1 MKSRSEIIRFIFY
14 TSLIIPIIIF
24 ILEITF
30 LFLNKLNTK
39 LTNGTKY
46 DSLTGWREN
55 CNKKR
60 TNPEN
65 HNFLICD
72 RNGFIKTP
80 FENTN
85 KKKDTYGILLLG
97 NSVAM
102 GEGLYGF
109 DNDKTFASQL
119 ENKLRNENPKIDLV
133 NAAYAG
139 FNTWQEHVETFRY
152 LNSEPFN
159 NDLPSLGLIVSFGGI
174 QDFWNFIRLLST
186 KSENGFEYSFAN
198 GMMID
203 KNNIEYINFL
213 TSSSLGNIRS
223 GLIAFLSSIRKSSNF
238 ISYLDHLRSINKVK
252 PGIYEKKQL
261 TINLKKDIKNK
272 NLREILEQRL
282 NLDYEEYKK
291 IKNYAIQST
300 LRNISST
307 ANLDLDN
314 KYIYVYAPNYFSSLS
329 EEQLNGNDYKYLIG
343 IKHLIGNPV
352 FPPKILETE
361 MYLIEKD
368 YRESL
373 FSEIK
378 RNKNITF
385 IDYSQKAENT
395 NWFIDYSH
403 FNEFAAN
410 KLSSML
416 AVEILDVKNDIKLSS
431 ENFNY

>member
-1 MKSRSEIIRFIFY
+1 MRSKSEIIKFVVY
-14 TSLIIPIIIF
+14 TSIFIPIIIF

-30 LFLNKLNTK
+30 LFINKSNIK

-55 CNKKR
+55 CANKY

-65 HNFLICD
+65 DKFLICD

-80 FENTN
+80 YEHDRKQN
-85 KKKDTYGILLLG
+85 DIYGILLLG

-109 DNDKTFASQL
+109 DNAKTFASQL
-119 ENKLRNENPKIDLV
+119 EKNLRSFNPKIDLI

-152 LNSEPFN
+152 LNSETFN
-159 NDLPSLGLIVSFGGI
+159 DDLPSLGLIVSFGGI
-174 QDFWNFIRLLST
+174 QDFWNFMRLLS
-186 KSENGFEYSFAN
+186 KNNEKREEYSFAN

-213 TSSSLGNIRS
+213 TSSSQGNIRS
-223 GLIAFLSSIRKSSNF
+223 GFISFLNSIRKNSNF
-238 ISYLDHLRSINKVK
+238 LSYIDDLRFKNKVK

-261 TINLKKDIKNK
+261 TIDLEANIKNR
-272 NLREILEQRL
+272 NLREVLEQRL
-282 NLDYEEYKK
+282 NLDYEEYEK
-291 IKNYAIQST
+291 IKNYAIKST
-300 LRNISST
+300 LRNISAT
-307 ANLDLDN
+307 ANINLDS

-329 EEQLNGNDYKYLIG
+329 EKQLKSNDYKYLIG
-343 IKHLIGNPV
+343 IKHLIGNPI
-352 FPPKILETE
+352 FSLKILERE
-361 MYLIEKD
+361 MHLIEKD
-368 YRESL
+368 YRETLLSA
-373 FSEIK
+373 IK
-378 RNKNITF
+378 RNNKIEL
-385 IDYSQKAENT
+385 IDYSQKVRNT

-403 FNEFAAN
+403 FTEFAAS

-416 AVEILDVKNDIKLSS
+416 AIEILDIKNK
-431 ENFNY
+431 

>member
-1 MKSRSEIIRFIFY
+1 MKGRNEIIKFIAY
-14 TSLIIPIIIF
+14 TSIFIPIIIF

-30 LFLNKLNTK
+30 LFINKANTK
-39 LTNGTKY
+39 FTNGTKY

-55 CNKKR
+55 CDNKK
-60 TNPEN
+60 TNPKN
-65 HNFLICD
+65 YKFLICD

-80 FENTN
+80 FENN
-85 KKKDTYGILLLG
+85 KQKDTYGILLLG

-109 DNDKTFASQL
+109 ENEKTFASQL
-119 ENKLRNENPKIDLV
+119 EKNLRNENPKIDLV

-159 NDLPSLGLIVSFGGI
+159 DDLPPLKLIVSFGGI
-174 QDFWNFIRLLST
+174 QDFWNFIRLLSQNDG
-186 KSENGFEYSFAN
+186 KRNEYSFAN

-203 KNNIEYINFL
+203 QNNIEYINFL

-223 GLIAFLSSIRKSSNF
+223 GFVAFLNSIRKSSNF
-238 ISYLDHLRSINKVK
+238 LSYLDDLRSKYKVK

-261 TINLKKDIKNK
+261 TINSESYKKNN

-282 NLDYEEYKK
+282 NLDYEDYEK

-307 ANLDLDN
+307 SNLNLDS

-329 EEQLNGNDYKYLIG
+329 EKQLKSNDHKYLIG
-343 IKHLIGNPV
+343 IKHLIGNPI
-352 FPPKILETE
+352 FPLEILERE
-361 MYLIEKD
+361 MHLIEKD
-368 YRESL
+368 YRETL
-373 FSEIK
+373 LSEMRKNKKIK
-378 RNKNITF
+378 S

-403 FNEFAAN
+403 FTEFAAS

-416 AVEILDVKNDIKLSS
+416 AIEILDIKN
-431 ENFNY
+431 

>member
-1 MKSRSEIIRFIFY
+1 MKGRNEIIKFIVY
-14 TSLIIPIIIF
+14 TSIFTPIIIF
-24 ILEITF
+24 ILEISF
-30 LFLNKLNTK
+30 LFINKANTK
-39 LTNGTKY
+39 FTNGTKY

-55 CNKKR
+55 CDNKN
-60 TNPEN
+60 TNPKN
-65 HNFLICD
+65 YKFLICD

-80 FENTN
+80 FENN
-85 KKKDTYGILLLG
+85 KQKDTYGILLLG

-109 DNDKTFASQL
+109 ENEKTFASQL
-119 ENKLRNENPKIDLV
+119 EKNLRNENPKIDLV

-159 NDLPSLGLIVSFGGI
+159 DDLPPLRLIVSFGGI
-174 QDFWNFIRLLST
+174 QDFWNFIRLLSQNDG
-186 KSENGFEYSFAN
+186 KRNEYSFAN

-223 GLIAFLSSIRKSSNF
+223 GFIAFSNSIRKRSNF
-238 ISYLDHLRSINKVK
+238 LSYIDNLRSKNKVK
-252 PGIYEKKQL
+252 PGTYEKKQL
-261 TINLKKDIKNK
+261 TINLETKIKNK
-272 NLREILEQRL
+272 NLKEVLEQRL
-282 NLDYEEYKK
+282 NLDFAEYQK

-307 ANLDLDN
+307 SNLNLDS

-329 EEQLNGNDYKYLIG
+329 EKQLKSNDYKYLIG
-343 IKHLIGNPV
+343 IKHLIGNPA
-352 FPPKILETE
+352 FPLKILERE
-361 MYLIEKD
+361 MHLIEKD
-368 YRESL
+368 YRETL
-373 FSEIK
+373 LSEMRK
-378 RNKNITF
+378 NKKINS

-403 FNEFAAN
+403 FTEFAAS

-416 AVEILDVKNDIKLSS
+416 AIEILDMKNK
-431 ENFNY
+431 

>member
-1 MKSRSEIIRFIFY
+1 MKSRSEIIKFILY
-14 TSLIIPIIIF
+14 TSLFIPIIIF
-24 ILEITF
+24 ILETTF
-30 LFLNKLNTK
+30 LFINKSNTK

-46 DSLTGWREN
+46 DSLTGWKEN
-55 CNKKR
+55 CDSKNI
-60 TNPEN
+60 NPEN
-65 HNFLICD
+65 YKFLICD
-72 RNGFIKTP
+72 QNGFIKTP
-80 FENTN
+80 YEQKN
-85 KKKDTYGILLLG
+85 KKDDTYGILLLG

-109 DNDKTFASQL
+109 DNEKTFASQL
-119 ENKLRNENPKIDLV
+119 EKNLRNENPKIDLV

-159 NDLPSLGLIVSFGGI
+159 DDLPPLGLIVSFGGI
-174 QDFWNFIRLLST
+174 QDFWNFIRLLS
-186 KSENGFEYSFAN
+186 KNNGNRSDYSFAN

-213 TSSSLGNIRS
+213 TSSSLGNIKS
-223 GLIAFLSSIRKSSNF
+223 GLIAFSNSIRKRSNF
-238 ISYLDHLRSINKVK
+238 LSYIDDLRSRNNVN

-261 TINLKKDIKNK
+261 TIHLKTHEKNRNLK
-272 NLREILEQRL
+272 EVLEQRL
-282 NLDYEEYKK
+282 NLDYQEYKK

-307 ANLDLDN
+307 ANLNLSS

-329 EEQLNGNDYKYLIG
+329 EEQLNGNNFKYLIG

-352 FPPKILETE
+352 FPLEILERE

-368 YRESL
+368 YRETLS
-373 FSEIK
+373 SELM
-378 RNKNITF
+378 RNKKINF

-395 NWFIDYSH
+395 NWFLDYSH
-403 FNEFAAN
+403 FTEFAASE
-410 KLSSML
+410 LSSML
-416 AVEILDVKNDIKLSS
+416 AIEILDIKN
-431 ENFNY
+431 E

>member
-1 MKSRSEIIRFIFY
+1 MKGRNEIIKFIAY
-14 TSLIIPIIIF
+14 TSIFIPIIIF

-30 LFLNKLNTK
+30 LFINKPNTK
-39 LTNGTKY
+39 FTNGTKF

-55 CNKKR
+55 CENKK
-60 TNPEN
+60 TNPN
-65 HNFLICD
+65 NYKFLICD

-80 FENTN
+80 FENN
-85 KKKDTYGILLLG
+85 KQKDTYGILLLG

-109 DNDKTFASQL
+109 ENEKTFASQL
-119 ENKLRNENPKIDLV
+119 EKNLRNENPKIDLV

-159 NDLPSLGLIVSFGGI
+159 DDLPRLRLIVSFGGI
-174 QDFWNFIRLLST
+174 QDFWNFIRLLSRNDG
-186 KSENGFEYSFAN
+186 KRNEYSFAN

-223 GLIAFLSSIRKSSNF
+223 GFIAFSNSIRKSSNF
-238 ISYLDHLRSINKVK
+238 LSYIDNLRSKNKVK
-252 PGIYEKKQL
+252 PGTYEKKQL
-261 TINLKKDIKNK
+261 TINLETKIKNK
-272 NLREILEQRL
+272 NLKEVLEQRL
-282 NLDYEEYKK
+282 NLDFAEYQK

-307 ANLDLDN
+307 SNLNLDS

-329 EEQLNGNDYKYLIG
+329 DKQLKNNDYKYLIG

-352 FPPKILETE
+352 FPLKILERE
-361 MYLIEKD
+361 MHLIEKD
-368 YRESL
+368 YRETL
-373 FSEIK
+373 LSEMR
-378 RNKNITF
+378 RNKKIKT
-385 IDYSQKAENT
+385 IDYSQKAQNT

-403 FNEFAAN
+403 FTEFAASE
-410 KLSSML
+410 LASML
-416 AVEILDVKNDIKLSS
+416 AIEILDIKTK
-431 ENFNY
+431 

>member
-1 MKSRSEIIRFIFY
+1 MKGRNEIIKFIVY
-14 TSLIIPIIIF
+14 TSIFIPIIIF

-30 LFLNKLNTK
+30 LFINKANNK
-39 LTNGTKY
+39 YTNGTKY

-55 CNKKR
+55 CDNKN
-60 TNPEN
+60 TNPN
-65 HNFLICD
+65 NYKFLICD

-80 FENTN
+80 FESN
-85 KKKDTYGILLLG
+85 KQNDTYGILLLG

-109 DNDKTFASQL
+109 ENEKTFASQL
-119 ENKLRNENPKIDLV
+119 EKNLRNENPKIDLL

-159 NDLPSLGLIVSFGGI
+159 DDLPALKLIVSFGGI
-174 QDFWNFIRLLST
+174 QDFWNFIRLLSQNDG
-186 KSENGFEYSFAN
+186 KRNEYSFAN

-203 KNNIEYINFL
+203 QNNIEYINFL

-223 GLIAFLSSIRKSSNF
+223 GFIAFLNSIRKSSNF
-238 ISYLDHLRSINKVK
+238 LSYIDNLRSKNKVK
-252 PGIYEKKQL
+252 PGMYEKKQL
-261 TINLKKDIKNK
+261 TINSKSYIKNN
-272 NLREILEQRL
+272 NLRELLEQRF
-282 NLDYEEYKK
+282 NLDFEDYEK

-307 ANLDLDN
+307 SNLNLDI

-329 EEQLNGNDYKYLIG
+329 EKQLKSNDHKYLIG
-343 IKHLIGNPV
+343 IKHLIGNPT
-352 FPPKILETE
+352 FPLEILERE
-361 MYLIEKD
+361 IHLIEKD
-368 YRESL
+368 YRETL
-373 FSEIK
+373 LSEMRKNKRIK
-378 RNKNITF
+378 T

-403 FNEFAAN
+403 FTEFAAS

-416 AVEILDVKNDIKLSS
+416 AIEILDIKN
-431 ENFNY
+431 